1 MNSRLKIDGCRVKN
15 LQLSYTQG
23 ISNLSM
29 QSSARCPKAFAPSV
43 LPHHRCRTIEITGVE
58 QTLHLSWKAHCS
70 KSHAGIAVRSS
81 LLICQMTRNTPL
93 SPSIRIRGHYNL
105 DVKQFTVCFRPVA
118 GTFPE
123 TRQSFY
129 LPMTKKPQAI
139 YTASSLFWLLLVS
152 VHFGW
157 HIFSAQ
163 PSSDELY
170 SNSFGF
176 QIVAFS
182 LLKLPY
188 WVIGLV
194 VILLTEFFAL
204 RRR

>member
-1 MNSRLKIDGCRVKN
+1 
-15 LQLSYTQG
+15 
-23 ISNLSM
+23 
-29 QSSARCPKAFAPSV
+29 
-43 LPHHRCRTIEITGVE
+43 
-58 QTLHLSWKAHCS
+58 
-70 KSHAGIAVRSS
+70 
-81 LLICQMTRNTPL
+81 
-93 SPSIRIRGHYNL
+93 
-105 DVKQFTVCFRPVA
+105 
-118 GTFPE
+118 
-123 TRQSFY
+123 
-129 LPMTKKPQAI
+129 MTKKPQAI

-157 HIFSAQ
+157 YILSAQ

-188 WVIGLV
+188 WVMGLV